1 MEVRICEVCLVAFHL
16 FLVSIILLQNIWDQ
30 ATHTLE
36 VLWEELP
43 TGLAKGHSVSAVKN
57 IM

>member
-1 MEVRICEVCLVAFHL
+1 VRICEVHLLAFHL
-16 FLVSIILLQNIWDQ
+16 FLVSVIVLQNIKDQ

-43 TGLAKGHSVSAVKN
+43 TGLAKGHSVSMVKN